1 MAATH
6 CHAAISFGLN
16 RVRPAAIA
24 ANGTMEVCAAKDC
37 QAGPSA
43 RRRLASI
50 DTVPASAVTAREPK
64 KMNEARSPLAIRC
77 TTAHNPTP
85 MRNGWRVTRTM
96 PSGGRAT
103 RPSSPTIVGFDVVNP
118 VTARSKARSRAC
130 DPAAMLINHALAALF
145 EKFTLLRRQKV
156 DHEFEWPTQSD
167 AFRRDHDRPFKE
179 DRMRFER
186 IEQCVVG
193 ESIILKGK

>member
-1 MAATH
+1 MMAATH

-50 DTVPASAVTAREPK
+50 YTVPASAVTAREPK

-96 PSGGRAT
+96 PSGGRAPPGLP
-103 RPSSPTIVGFDVVNP
+103 RPRSLGLTWSIQSPPG
-118 VTARSKARSRAC
+118 
-130 DPAAMLINHALAALF
+130 
-145 EKFTLLRRQKV
+145 ERR
-156 DHEFEWPTQSD
+156 E
-167 AFRRDHDRPFKE
+167 A
-179 DRMRFER
+179 
-186 IEQCVVG
+186 
-193 ESIILKGK
+193 